1 METINNYTGNIL
13 IADLASGE
21 CETEELSQELVEK
34 ALGGAAINMELY
46 EQYKDRD
53 PLILGTGFLRQ
64 PFSLLMPGSADR
76 KEPGNGCYRP
86 CTAYLAGRRRAKA
99 FRV

>member
-53 PLILGTGFLRQ
+53 PLILGTGLFYGNLF
-64 PFSLLMPGSADR
+64 PLLMPGSADR
-76 KEPGNGCYRP
+76 KEPGNGRYRP
-86 CTAYLAGRRRAKA
+86 CAAYLAGRA
-99 FRV
+99 